1 MDILTFKHVLIAED
15 DDFIRRI
22 LAAVLTKLGGR
33 VTETANG
40 IEALAILNHPL
51 PIDIVILDVLMP
63 EAHGLYV
70 LQRIRAGMTRQDFQV
85 PVMLLTATHD
95 EASVHYAAGLSCDG
109 FLLKPLNHAELAER
123 LKKVIAKRVALP
135 YKPTHYRRIDVGP
148 PDRPPAMPGRRY
160 AGLAV
165 PDLRVG
171 MTFSQP
177 VVSKGRTIV
186 PAGMTVTHSLLT
198 LLGDLEK
205 VALIEP
211 MSIEPPSEMDFEAE
225 EDAEAVDD

>member
-1 MDILTFKHVLIAED
+1 MDILTLKHILIAED
-15 DDFIRRI
+15 DDFVRRI

-33 VTETANG
+33 VTEAANG
-40 IEALAILNHPL
+40 MAALTILNHPL

-70 LQRIRAGMTRQDFQV
+70 LHRIRSGMTRQDFQI
-85 PVMLLTATHD
+85 PVLLLTATHD

-123 LKKVIAKRVALP
+123 LKKIIAKRMTLP
-135 YKPTHYRRIDVGP
+135 YKPNHYRRIDVGP
-148 PDRPPAMPGRRY
+148 PDEPPMMPGKRY
-160 AGLAV
+160 VNMSV
-165 PDLRVG
+165 PQLRVG
-171 MTFSQP
+171 MTFSTP

-186 PAGMTVTHSLLT
+186 PAGMTVTDTLLT
-198 LLGDLEK
+198 LLRDLEK

-211 MSIEPPSEMDFEAE
+211 MSVHPPAEVEYEAE
-225 EDAEAVDD
+225 EDA